1 VLINKVMALFR
12 YIREQIWPLL
22 LTLKIEPYVFLF
34 ILSTQISEITST
46 QLIQDK
52 ICLFKYNRSAI
63 YCAQINDEKPNSVGD
78 NIKSKILSDLAQYII
93 YRTIIASLP
102 SILLSLF
109 IGSWTD
115 KYIHGRKVLLC
126 LVSLGY
132 AVQFALL
139 LWNAIEFEL
148 GIYQQII
155 VFIYFLQNQIIQY
168 FFYDKIKLHC
178 IRCKSE

>member
-1 VLINKVMALFR
+1 MVTFR

-22 LTLKIEPYVFLF
+22 LTLKIEPYVFIF
-34 ILSTQISEITST
+34 FLSTSISEITST

-63 YCAQINDEKPNSVGD
+63 YCAQIDNEKSD
-78 NIKSKILSDLAQYII
+78 SAEDSIKSEILSDLAQYVI

-115 KYIHGRKVLLC
+115 KYIHGRKILLC

-132 AVQFALL
+132 AAQFALL
-139 LWNAIEFEL
+139 LWNAIKFEL
-148 GIYQQII
+148 GIYQTDN
-155 VFIYFLQNQIIQY
+155 YFYLLLAESNNIEY
-168 FFYDKIKLHC
+168 NTFSTIK
-178 IRCKSE
+178 